1 MIAWMVYSAITG
13 TLIAVAARATDSVAR
28 LVRWP
33 VRWGWAAAIVLTVA
47 FSAVAPLRRPA
58 PAVVASTAVVKG
70 TVLPLSEGLEL
81 VNQQLP
87 PSTPWLITLA
97 WIGVSAPLIMV
108 MIAVHARLRAARRA
122 WPLTDLHGTRVRIS
136 PETGPAVVGFSK
148 PEIVV
153 PRWLLGRTTEEQRLI
168 VAHEE
173 EHVAARDTV
182 LLGGACMLV
191 ALMPWNPA
199 LWYAFSRLRLAVEL
213 DCDARVLGRGGIAA
227 RSYGALLI
235 DVAEYAPR
243 LRFGVA
249 ALANSPSH
257 LHQRILAM
265 KRSVPKFARLRGGV
279 VTVFGAAAL
288 VAACE
293 AKMPTAAE
301 VERMDLGA
309 AESRLA
315 TMTALAPD
323 STAVYLVDLKEVTRA
338 EALALKPEAIASV
351 EVRKVGDAK
360 KILITKQGG
369 LVPTE
374 SPRRGAPNSILLRGA
389 AAEGTEPPL
398 VFVDGVR
405 ADMEVF
411 RKIDRESIESVEVL
425 KGTAAIA
432 VYGDSATRGVIA
444 IKTKAGSK

>member
-1 MIAWMVYSAITG
+1 MIGWMVYSVITG
-13 TLIAVAARATDSVAR
+13 ALIVAAARAADSVAR

-47 FSAVAPLRRPA
+47 VSVVAPLRRPA
-58 PAVVASTAVVKG
+58 PAVVAPTAAVKA
-70 TVLPLSEGLEL
+70 TVLPLDEGIEL

-87 PSTPWLITLA
+87 PSTPWLITLT
-97 WIGVSAPLIMV
+97 WIGVSALFVVVMV
-108 MIAVHARLRAARRA
+108 AVHARLRAARRA

-136 PETGPAVVGFSK
+136 PQTGPAVVGFSK

-182 LLGGACMLV
+182 LLGGACVLV

-213 DCDARVLGRGGIAA
+213 DCDARVLGRGDIAA

-249 ALANSPSH
+249 ALANNPSH

-265 KRSVPKFARLRGGV
+265 KRSIPKFARLRGGV
-279 VTVFGAAAL
+279 VSVFGVAAL

-293 AKMPTAAE
+293 AKMPTSAE

-315 TMTALAPD
+315 TMTTLAPD
-323 STAVYLVDLKEVTRA
+323 SAAVYLVDLKEVTRT
-338 EALALKPEAIASV
+338 EALALRPEEIASV
-351 EVRKVGDAK
+351 EVRKVGAAK
-360 KILITKQGG
+360 KVLITKQGVA
-369 LVPTE
+369 VPTE
-374 SPRRGAPNSILLRGA
+374 VPRRDASKSIVLRGSA
-389 AAEGTEPPL
+389 VEGTEPPL
-398 VFVDGVR
+398 VLIDGVH
-405 ADMEVF
+405 ADMGAF
-411 RKIDRESIESVEVL
+411 RKLDPESIESVEVL
-425 KGTAAIA
+425 KGKAAIA

-444 IKTKAGSK
+444 IKTKTGIR